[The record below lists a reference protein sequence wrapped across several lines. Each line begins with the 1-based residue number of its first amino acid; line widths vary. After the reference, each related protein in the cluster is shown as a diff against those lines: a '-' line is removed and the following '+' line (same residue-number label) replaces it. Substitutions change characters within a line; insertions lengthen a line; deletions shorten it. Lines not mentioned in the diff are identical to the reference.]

1 MKAALSNVNEKTG
14 LVEKLK
20 KKVIRK
26 QPKQDEMFS
35 KN

>member
-20 KKVIRK
+20 KSNKKIAKTR
-26 QPKQDEMFS
+26 
-35 KN
+35 